1 MFKLNQRAKRFRT
14 ANKRKINAIDAVQ
27 WTILNYVAGITVW
40 KILIGN
46 IAYIKQVHN
55 EHKMFVPHKSS

>member
-1 MFKLNQRAKRFRT
+1 M
-14 ANKRKINAIDAVQ
+14 
-27 WTILNYVAGITVW
+27 NYTHVAGITVW

-46 IAYIKQVHN
+46 IAYIKQVQN